1 MLNEPVDL
9 SKWGGKIKTL
19 FQSDKGRKIL
29 LIIGFAGILLI
40 FLSSLFKGDAPKT
53 SARQNP
59 ESTEEYIA
67 AMENKLSKILESIN
81 GVGNVKVMITL
92 ENSGE
97 NIYAVEQK
105 SNTDKS
111 EDTTAAD
118 SRRVTEKD
126 SNEEKITVID
136 GRDGKE
142 AVVRTQI
149 EPKVKGVVVVC
160 SGGDQQIV
168 QQRVTSAVTTVLD
181 VAPGKVCVTKLT

>member
-1 MLNEPVDL
+1 MNEPVDF
-9 SKWGGKIKTL
+9 SKWGGKIKEL
-19 FQSDKGRKIL
+19 FQSDKGRKII

-40 FLSSLFKGDAPKT
+40 FLSTFFKGGTQKPAAQQTVD
-53 SARQNP
+53 
-59 ESTEEYIA
+59 STEEYIA
-67 AMENKLSKILESIN
+67 AMESKLSKILASIN
-81 GVGNVKVMITL
+81 GVGSVKVMITL

-105 SNTDKS
+105 NNTDKS
-111 EDTTAAD
+111 EDSTAAD
-118 SRRVTEKD
+118 SRRVTQKD

-136 GRDGKE
+136 GKNGKE

-168 QQRVTSAVTTVLD
+168 QQRVTGAVTTVLD
-181 VAPGKVCVTKLT
+181 VQSSKVCVTKLT